1 MLDDEAELEDVVLD
15 YENTDDEIE
24 EYAVMTV
31 LDVMLQHIEVDDDE
45 LDKDVAICDI
55 KPDEDDVKEQQQLD
69 TLLTE
74 ATE

>member
-1 MLDDEAELEDVVLD
+1 MLDDEAEPEDVVLD

-55 KPDEDDVKEQQQLD
+55 KLDEDDVKV
-69 TLLTE
+69 
-74 ATE
+74 